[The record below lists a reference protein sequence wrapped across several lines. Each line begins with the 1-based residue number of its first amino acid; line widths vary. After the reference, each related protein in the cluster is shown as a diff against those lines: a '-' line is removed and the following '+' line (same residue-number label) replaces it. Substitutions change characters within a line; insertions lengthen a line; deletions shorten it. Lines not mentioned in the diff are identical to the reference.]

1 MAIDIAA
8 YVYYG
13 RPALTASYYDGYGF
27 LEALCPDGMAVIP
40 DTLCVRGLATGS
52 VSTVGGG
59 GGAGDTAGLRCRGTR
74 GAHAGLLRWKGC
86 GGGDRLH
93 PRWPYGAQDGDGDGG
108 RQRCAHGGVRIQL

>member
-1 MAIDIAA
+1 MYQENYNSNSYDTTFIKNGFSYYHKKIDENLAHMAIDIAA

-27 LEALCPDGMAVIP
+27 LEALCQDGMAVIP

-59 GGAGDTAGLRCRGTR
+59 GAG
-74 GAHAGLLRWKGC
+74 
-86 GGGDRLH
+86 
-93 PRWPYGAQDGDGDGG
+93 
-108 RQRCAHGGVRIQL
+108 

>member
-40 DTLCVRGLATGS
+40 DTFCVRGLATGS

-59 GGAGDTAGLRCRGTR
+59 GQGDTAGLRCRGTR

-93 PRWPYGAQDGDGDGG
+93 PRWPYGA
-108 RQRCAHGGVRIQL
+108 

>member
-59 GGAGDTAGLRCRGTR
+59 GQGDTAGLRCPREAWRSRRPSTVEGLWWRRPPTPSMAVW
-74 GAHAGLLRWKGC
+74 GA
-86 GGGDRLH
+86 
-93 PRWPYGAQDGDGDGG
+93 G
-108 RQRCAHGGVRIQL
+108 R

>member
-59 GGAGDTAGLRCRGTR
+59 GQGDTAGLRCRGRR
-74 GAHAGLLRWKGC
+74 GVHAGLLRWKGC

-93 PRWPYGAQDGDGDGG
+93 PR
-108 RQRCAHGGVRIQL
+108 

>member
-13 RPALTASYYDGYGF
+13 RPALTASYYDGYGL

-59 GGAGDTAGLRCRGTR
+59 GGRVTQLGYDAEGRVALTQAFYGGRAVVEETAYTL
-74 GAHAGLLRWKGC
+74 
-86 GGGDRLH
+86 
-93 PRWPYGAQDGDGDGG
+93 DGRMGRRTVTAMGG

>member
-1 MAIDIAA
+1 MS
-8 YVYYG
+8 G
-13 RPALTASYYDGYGF
+13 RHGCHPRYALREGVGHG
-27 LEALCPDGMAVIP
+27 LGEH
-40 DTLCVRGLATGS
+40 RGRR
-52 VSTVGGG
+52 

>member
-27 LEALCPDGMAVIP
+27 LEALCP
-40 DTLCVRGLATGS
+40 VRGLATGS

-59 GGAGDTAGLRCRGTR
+59 GAG
-74 GAHAGLLRWKGC
+74 
-86 GGGDRLH
+86 
-93 PRWPYGAQDGDGDGG
+93 
-108 RQRCAHGGVRIQL
+108 